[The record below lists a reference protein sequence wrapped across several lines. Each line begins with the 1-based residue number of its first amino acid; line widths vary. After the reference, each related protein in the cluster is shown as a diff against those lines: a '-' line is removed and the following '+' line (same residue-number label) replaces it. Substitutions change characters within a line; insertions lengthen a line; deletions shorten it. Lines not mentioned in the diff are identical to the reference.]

1 MNIAGTPHS
10 ALLTRF
16 SPNRLR
22 VYIPVAPHCCTSLS
36 YSTRSAIV
44 ILIRACPAMAS
55 NPGPSS
61 AAAAAPDNS
70 SRPGLEASSAPPK
83 KKKTHRGGKKRRNR
97 RQSFAAGADL
107 AQGDSMDERPS
118 LANVARKQ
126 RLLPHP
132 QQPQQHKPRERS
144 ALRSQRATD
153 YPNAQ
158 TECTCNVH
166 VPAEG
171 KSVQRQRTPTP
182 PSIQLI
188 WPLPAVAY
196 P

>member
-1 MNIAGTPHS
+1 MPTSKVGEARLGLDPHPGHGHPIITSLPARFKMNIAGTPRS

-44 ILIRACPAMAS
+44 ILIRARPAMAS

-107 AQGDSMDERPS
+107 AQGDSMDER
-118 LANVARKQ
+118 
-126 RLLPHP
+126 
-132 QQPQQHKPRERS
+132 E
-144 ALRSQRATD
+144 
-153 YPNAQ
+153 
-158 TECTCNVH
+158 
-166 VPAEG
+166 
-171 KSVQRQRTPTP
+171 
-182 PSIQLI
+182 
-188 WPLPAVAY
+188 
-196 P
+196 